1 MNRFS
6 AMLCCFFLSGCS
18 QYKFSSNLDKENFT
32 TYFQPST
39 VTIYEQD
46 SLATLNHTS
55 LGAVDGNSCQEK
67 DIDLPASLSEAR
79 TQARINA
86 AAMGANGLVLQT
98 CLNFEQDDFCVSNI
112 ICYGQAIKVTPDND

>member
-6 AMLCCFFLSGCS
+6 AVLCCFFLSGCS
-18 QYKFSSNLDKENFT
+18 QYQFSSNLDKENFT
-32 TYFQPST
+32 TYFQPSK
-39 VTIYEQD
+39 VTIYEQ
-46 SLATLNHTS
+46 ATLPTLDYTT

-67 DIDLPASLSEAR
+67 ENDLPASLSEAR

-86 AAMGANGLVLQT
+86 AAMNANGLVLQT
-98 CLNFEQDDFCVSNI
+98 CLNFERDKFCVSNI